1 MAGSFL
7 RTAALLIEVA
17 LTLAGACARTEAEPV
32 ERMLPPVV
40 FVHGIWDT
48 AAAFDR
54 MAAALG
60 KAGWQTYAISLK
72 PNNGSASL
80 LYLAEEL
87 RKFIDDRLGTE
98 RRFNI
103 VAFSMGGLVARS
115 YVQRLGGLPRVI
127 HFVTISSPHHGT
139 TTAYLENLT
148 GVLEMRPGSAF
159 LLDLNGDVDR
169 LSEISFTSIWTHL
182 DLVIQPA
189 DSSRLPFGSDVQIPV
204 VLHSLMLTDSR
215 VIDAVLAALGH
226 DIEKSGEN
234 SRITAP
240 RY

>member
-1 MAGSFL
+1 MG
-7 RTAALLIEVA
+7 VV
-17 LTLAGACARTEAEPV
+17 LTVMGTCARAEAEPV

-48 AAAFDR
+48 AAVFDR
-54 MAAALG
+54 MAAELG

-72 PNNGSASL
+72 PNDGSASL
-80 LYLAEEL
+80 PHLAEEL

-139 TTAYLENLT
+139 TTAYLENLM

-169 LSEISFTSIWTHL
+169 LSEISFTSIWSHL
-182 DLVIQPA
+182 DLMIQPA
-189 DSSRLPFGSDVQIPV
+189 DSSRLPFGRDVEIPV
-204 VLHSLMLTDSR
+204 VLHPLMMTDPR
-215 VIDAVLAALGH
+215 VIDAVMATLAG
-226 DIEKSGEN
+226 GE
-234 SRITAP
+234 
-240 RY
+240 